1 MQSRNSLPKK
11 QATDRPKTSSK
22 NNRSAAEGLKPLPAA
37 ASKTPLEITK
47 LIFDMVQTIATIL
60 AILAGG
66 YWFLLQRSTVSQI
79 KLDQTITQRSAANE
93 PHTILVAIEV
103 HATNVGKVKVELEPG
118 QLDVMQINP
127 RTDTPLNLK
136 SYALNKLTLEPGESD
151 QAIFQ
156 VLPVYD
162 TVKTI
167 QVHSCYE
174 VPQRSAPRVTCAEAA
189 QLGQPDD
196 VHKYWNLLSVADLGA
211 DANRKESATSIH

>member
-1 MQSRNSLPKK
+1 LP
-11 QATDRPKTSSK
+11 
-22 NNRSAAEGLKPLPAA
+22 PAA
-37 ASKTPLEITK
+37 TKTPLEITK
-47 LIFDMVQTIATIL
+47 LIFEIVQATATIL
-60 AILAGG
+60 AIVAGG
-66 YWFLLQRSTVSQI
+66 YWFLLQRSTVPQI

-93 PHTILVAIEV
+93 PHTILVAVEV
-103 HATNVGKVKVELEPG
+103 HATNVGKVRVDLEPG

-127 RTDTPLNLK
+127 RTDSPLILK

-156 VLPVYD
+156 VIPVYD

-174 VPQRSAPRVTCAEAA
+174 VPQRSAPRVTCAEAIKI
-189 QLGQPDD
+189 GQPDD
-196 VHKYWNLLSVADLGA
+196 VHKYWNLLSVADLGS